1 MCHGAIE
8 SLKATPIN
16 KNTRPIISDGEI
28 VEIWIFINSKDPVD
42 PYKYTKPKRKIP
54 VEKEAKIKYLK
65 EASKLNFPLPK
76 AINAI
81 IGKEAS
87 SNDK

>member
-16 KNTRPIISDGEI
+16 KNTKPIISDGEI
-28 VEIWIFINSKDPVD
+28 VEIWIFISSKDPVD

-65 EASKLNFPLPK
+65 DASKLNFPFLN

-81 IGKEAS
+81 ICKEAS
-87 SNDK
+87 SNDE